1 MNATESRRQAIDAL
15 ARDPLRHVVLLK
27 YLTAYPDH
35 TTAHHVTGAAGAASL
50 VALETAASGYD
61 LKTYPETKIVAFI
74 ESDHPDLTAA
84 LLDHLPRDAGIV
96 FKLSRPEDVA
106 VVAARFAVA
115 RRRGFVSFTAA
126 DSSAPEPGIRVTT
139 APGDA
144 AYRLFAMQD
153 HARDWLEPLLAA
165 GTAFACV
172 LERDGRPFS
181 ACFAFRN
188 YGPVWEIGGV
198 VTDPDHRR
206 NGHAARVVRA
216 ALAELER
223 RGLLSRYQV
232 EDTNAASIGLA
243 RSIGLRPFMTLAH
256 YLHEG

>member
-1 MNATESRRQAIDAL
+1 MIATESRHQIIDAL

-27 YLTAYPDH
+27 YLMAYPGH
-35 TTAHHVTGAAGAASL
+35 TTARRVTGPQGAATL
-50 VALETAASGYD
+50 VAMETGASAYD
-61 LKTYPETKIVAFI
+61 LKTYPGTRIVAFI
-74 ESDHPDLTAA
+74 ESDHPDLTAV

-126 DSSAPEPGIRVTT
+126 DSSAPEPEIRATT
-139 APGDA
+139 VLSDA
-144 AYRLFAMQD
+144 AYRLFATQD

-172 LERDGRPFS
+172 LERDGRPLS
-181 ACFAFRN
+181 ACFAFQN

-198 VTDPDHRR
+198 ITDPDHRR
-206 NGHAARVVRA
+206 NGHAARAVRA
-216 ALAELER
+216 ALAEIGR
-223 RGLLSRYQV
+223 RGLVPRYQV

-256 YLHEG
+256 YVHEG

>member
-1 MNATESRRQAIDAL
+1 MIATESRHQIIDAL

-27 YLTAYPDH
+27 YLMAYPGH
-35 TTAHHVTGAAGAASL
+35 TTARRVTGPQGAATL
-50 VALETAASGYD
+50 VAMETEASGYD

-74 ESDHPDLTAA
+74 ESDHPDLTAGLIA
-84 LLDHLPRDAGIV
+84 SLPRDAGIV

-106 VVAARFAVA
+106 VVASRFAVA
-115 RRRGFVSFTAA
+115 RRRGFVSFTAG
-126 DSSAPEPGIRVTT
+126 DSYAPEPDIRVTT
-139 APGDA
+139 APGEA

-153 HARDWLEPLLAA
+153 HARDWLEPLLTA

-172 LERDGRPFS
+172 LERDGRPLS
-181 ACFAFRN
+181 ACFAFQN

-206 NGHAARVVRA
+206 NGYAGRAVRA
-216 ALAELER
+216 ALAELGR
-223 RGLLSRYQV
+223 RGLLPRYQV
-232 EDTNAASIGLA
+232 EDSNAASIGLA

-256 YLHEG
+256 YVHEG